1 MVGTKGTSVV
11 GPVPENSSGFS
22 TLRPELPE
30 LPYSIRDHLKNII
43 FIWTLFTL
51 DTAVLPL
58 LLFYALWYH
67 SSQSPTNI
75 LTITTCVF
83 GLFATIEW
91 AFRSLRLWQKEGV
104 RPIGGGRKG
113 VRVPR
118 QSSLQ
123 IASMT
128 YFHGA
133 TPVNTEISV

>member
-1 MVGTKGTSVV
+1 MVSTDGTNVIA
-11 GPVPENSSGFS
+11 PVSENSSGFS
-22 TLRPELPE
+22 TSRPELPA
-30 LPYSIRDHLKNII
+30 LPYSIRDHLRNII

-83 GLFATIEW
+83 GIFATIEW
-91 AFRSLRLWQKEGV
+91 ATRTLRLWKMEEV

-113 VRVPR
+113 VCIPR
-118 QSSLQ
+118 KSSGH

-128 YFHGA
+128 SFHGA
-133 TPVNTEISV
+133 TPVNTETSV

>member
-58 LLFYALWYH
+58 SCSMPYG
-67 SSQSPTNI
+67 
-75 LTITTCVF
+75 TTHRKVP
-83 GLFATIEW
+83 
-91 AFRSLRLWQKEGV
+91 
-104 RPIGGGRKG
+104 PI
-113 VRVPR
+113 
-118 QSSLQ
+118 
-123 IASMT
+123 
-128 YFHGA
+128 F
-133 TPVNTEISV
+133 